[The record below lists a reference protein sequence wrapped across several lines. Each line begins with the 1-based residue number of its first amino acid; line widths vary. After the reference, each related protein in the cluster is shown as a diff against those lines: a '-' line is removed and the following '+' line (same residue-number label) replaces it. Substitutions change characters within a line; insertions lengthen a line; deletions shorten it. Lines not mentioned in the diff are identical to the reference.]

1 MLPSGTRSAVRGVRS
16 DGGDDDVCCLFT
28 ITTGI
33 TGGSGGSPL
42 KEGRV
47 DIHVHVMNCCKLKA
61 LRKRTHSKQFNS
73 APEIS
78 DLNFVVLL

>member
-1 MLPSGTRSAVRGVRS
+1 MSGAAVPEAVVVLSSGTRSAVRGPRS
-16 DGGDDDVCCLFT
+16 TDEGDDDVCCLFT

-47 DIHVHVMNCCKLKA
+47 D
-61 LRKRTHSKQFNS
+61 
-73 APEIS
+73 
-78 DLNFVVLL
+78 DVL